1 MGHVLRFTSL
11 QHRCCN
17 LGLALAIVY
26 SCTIV
31 STVIGSD
38 AGPDKP
44 EASLN
49 RKSQRFLFHYHV
61 MITGL
66 PPNSNAALWVPMATS
81 DEHQTVTVRNV
92 ELPGSY
98 RITKDT
104 QFGNS
109 MFFMKAAADANG
121 RIPIAVD
128 YVIRRLEVTPES
140 GGELTAYDRKHYLRP
155 NRLVPVGGKPLE
167 LLPHKSFIGTSRDT
181 VRKIY
186 DVVDEHVQYDKPAG
200 GAWGRGDAVWVCD
213 SRFGN
218 CSDFHSLFISLCRS
232 HGVPAR
238 FRIGFPIGPQP
249 KGKSGGYHCWA
260 QFAEGNRWLS
270 VDISEADKSPDRKDY
285 YFGRL
290 PPDRVSFSTGRDL
303 ILEPE
308 QACGPVNFFV
318 YPHVEIDGKLYSGLE
333 TDFAF
338 EVVN

>member
-1 MGHVLRFTSL
+1 MRFISL
-11 QHRCCN
+11 QRRCCHF
-17 LGLALAIVY
+17 GLELAIAY

-31 STVIGSD
+31 ATVIGAEGSL
-38 AGPDKP
+38 AKS
-44 EASLN
+44 EA
-49 RKSQRFLFHYHV
+49 RFDGKSSSFLFHYHV
-61 MITGL
+61 TITEL
-66 PPNSNAALWVPMATS
+66 PPNRIAALWIPVATS

-92 ELPGSY
+92 ALPGPY
-98 RITKDT
+98 RTTKDT

-109 MFFMKAAADANG
+109 MFFMKVTADENG
-121 RIPIAVD
+121 QIPIAVD
-128 YVIRRLEVTPES
+128 YEVRRIEVTPKS
-140 GGELTAYDRKHYLRP
+140 GGKLTTYDRKHYLRP
-155 NRLVPVGGKPLE
+155 NRLVPLGGKPLE
-167 LLPHKSFIGTSRDT
+167 LLPNRSLVGTSREA

-186 DVVDEHVQYDKPAG
+186 DLVDGHVHYDKPAG

-249 KGKSGGYHCWA
+249 KGELGGYHCWA
-260 QFAEGNRWLS
+260 QFAEGDRWLS
-270 VDISEADKSPDRKDY
+270 VDISEADRNPDRKDY

-290 PPDRVSFSTGRDL
+290 PPDRVIFSTGRDL

-308 QACGPVNFFV
+308 QAFGPVNFFV
-318 YPHVEIDGKLYSGLE
+318 YPHVEVDGELHSELE

-338 EVVN
+338 EVVD